1 MATRSLVVLEDE
13 YGAVVLYKHYDG
25 YPEFMLLFLEE
36 FAKWYAKKVE
46 RSTGYFP
53 HFLWQADDV
62 AAALIYFDYIEA
74 IKMWKRLGRS
84 EPPRPSPD
92 VRPTNLQK
100 REALS
105 RENCMDEDYVYHV
118 VLQRDLTWKVTV
130 YEKRGGLSEK
140 EVREIDLASFVS
152 EETLKKYP
160 EFVRPESPRVRA
172 AVKKMRQ
179 DAQS

>member
-1 MATRSLVVLEDE
+1 MEETGEVRATKTIPRRETDE
-13 YGAVVLYKHYDG
+13 SA
-25 YPEFMLLFLEE
+25 EE
-36 FAKWYAKKVE
+36 
-46 RSTGYFP
+46 RGS
-53 HFLWQADDV
+53 Q
-62 AAALIYFDYIEA
+62 
-74 IKMWKRLGRS
+74 
-84 EPPRPSPD
+84 
-92 VRPTNLQK
+92 Q
-100 REALS
+100 
-105 RENCMDEDYVYHV
+105 ENCMDEDYVYHV

-152 EETLKKYP
+152 EETLKRYP